1 MNQPAP
7 VVLGTPPGGR
17 RDPLADLDAH
27 ASTPDGR
34 VGVRIRGR
42 SSLTVTLAPGYY
54 DQVTETELSRQ
65 LTQLAR
71 LAFVQRTR
79 AYYELRSRA
88 FGRTVTRESSSYGA
102 RDLSFTAGRASI
114 VASGSSP
121 DGRIRVTAA
130 GMESWTVDLEPG
142 TLAAYDE
149 AGFCAAVAAAGHDLV
164 EDQFRQI
171 RRLKD
176 EIYG

>member
-1 MNQPAP
+1 MSRPAA

-34 VGVRIRGR
+34 LSLRIRGR
-42 SSLTVTLAPGYY
+42 STLTLTMAPGFYE
-54 DQVTETELSRQ
+54 QATESELARQ
-65 LTQLAR
+65 LTRLAR

-88 FGRTVTRESSSYGA
+88 FGRTVTHESPSYGA
-102 RDLSFTAGRASI
+102 RDLAFSTERATL
-114 VASGSSP
+114 VVSGASP

-130 GMESWTVDLEPG
+130 GMESWSVALEPG

-149 AGFCAAVAAAGHDLV
+149 AGFCAAAEAAGRDLV
-164 EDQFRQI
+164 EDQFRQV